1 MLVKPKKLNLDYENS
16 NPTNDYLTYLNKKL
30 YSKNYLNVNYKHQN
44 NINNRIHDNFY
55 NNIYPLHY
63 SQDKNTFPN
72 NRNNYTLN
80 TSIEKYNSNTNTNNN
95 KKQFSFWDKNLSNL
109 TINKYKRMR
118 EDINFQTI
126 QNDINSYRNDYLIH
140 YTNSFR
146 DYIDKDK
153 INNEI
158 NEIYLNKNN
167 DNENEND
174 IINNIDNGEST
185 YIDYNKKNKIKRLKN
200 KIRLQKEISNFN
212 NLEKKINKKIEK
224 SNRQKK
230 LKEYKKDYYNTH
242 NYIINFNNDE
252 IKNTKKDESLLNN
265 IKISQRNSHDK
276 LKRKKGD
283 EDDIKSQKVILKR
296 NTKFPN
302 NDKENEENIN
312 KSFIKYLRNDNN
324 KLIHINTIYK
334 QLIDSFFYFVNQL
347 AKKYDYKKSIEDIN
361 YYISNANDLSNRL
374 IDLEQHLNN
383 VIKLNDLNNN
393 INNNNINTTLSY
405 KYLKKENKT
414 NNDKELL
421 NKSKFITI
429 DTDKIKKLK
438 NAFITRNLYSHGN
451 LTKNYKS
458 NFTSKNNINK
468 TLQNI
473 TPNYL
478 NETNNNNGNMT
489 AKNKPSQKIIKIR
502 KNNGRLIKIMNK
514 LNAGLFSPNEKSYKA
529 QINMIKNKMINN
541 NDSNLKSNKSND
553 LKSII
558 NPKYLKESSFKYIN

>member
-1 MLVKPKKLNLDYENS
+1 MLVKPKKINIDYANS
-16 NPTNDYLTYLNKKL
+16 NPTNDYLSYLNKNVN
-30 YSKNYLNVNYKHQN
+30 SKNYLNVNNKHQN
-44 NINNRIHDNFY
+44 NINNRIHNSFY

-80 TSIEKYNSNTNTNNN
+80 TSIEKYTSNTNTNNN
-95 KKQFSFWDKNLSNL
+95 KKKFSFWDKNLSNL

-174 IINNIDNGEST
+174 IINNIDNGESI
-185 YIDYNKKNKIKRLKN
+185 YIDYNKKNKIRHLKN

-230 LKEYKKDYYNTH
+230 IKEYKKGYYNTH

-252 IKNTKKDESLLNN
+252 IKNIKKDESLLNN
-265 IKISQRNSHDK
+265 IKISKRNSHDK

-296 NTKFPN
+296 NTAFLDNQREK
-302 NDKENEENIN
+302 EENIN
-312 KSFIKYLRNDNN
+312 KSFIKYLKNDNH
-324 KLIHINTIYK
+324 KLIHINAIYK

-347 AKKYDYKKSIEDIN
+347 AKKYDYKKRIEDIN
-361 YYISNANDLSNRL
+361 YYLSNANDLSNRL

-383 VIKLNDLNNN
+383 IIKLNDLN
-393 INNNNINTTLSY
+393 INNNNTALPFYNLE
-405 KYLKKENKT
+405 KEKES
-414 NNDKELL
+414 NNEKELL

-429 DTDKIKKLK
+429 ENEKIKKLK
-438 NAFITRNLYSHGN
+438 NEFVTRNLYNSHNN

-473 TPNYL
+473 NQNYIS
-478 NETNNNNGNMT
+478 NTNDGNIT
-489 AKNKPSQKIIKIR
+489 AKSKPSQKIIKTT
-502 KNNGRLIKIMNK
+502 KNNRRLIKVMNK
-514 LNAGLFSPNEKSYKA
+514 LNFGFFSPNEKTCKA
-529 QINMIKNKMINN
+529 QITMRKNKIINN
-541 NDSNLKSNKSND
+541 NDSNLKSNNKSND

-558 NPKYLKESSFKYIN
+558 NPKYLKDGNFKYIN

>member
-1 MLVKPKKLNLDYENS
+1 MRQE
-16 NPTNDYLTYLNKKL
+16 
-30 YSKNYLNVNYKHQN
+30 
-44 NINNRIHDNFY
+44 
-55 NNIYPLHY
+55 
-63 SQDKNTFPN
+63 
-72 NRNNYTLN
+72 NNY
-80 TSIEKYNSNTNTNNN
+80 
-95 KKQFSFWDKNLSNL
+95 
-109 TINKYKRMR
+109 
-118 EDINFQTI
+118 QTI
-126 QNDINSYRNDYLIH
+126 QDNINSYRNNYLIH
-140 YTNSFR
+140 YNNSFY
-146 DYIDKDK
+146 DFIVKNK

-158 NEIYLNKNN
+158 NNACLIKNN
-167 DNENEND
+167 GND
-174 IINNIDNGEST
+174 NIDDLENN
-185 YIDYNKKNKIKRLKN
+185 YIDYNKKNKIKHLKN

-252 IKNTKKDESLLNN
+252 IKNKKKDESLLNN
-265 IKISQRNSHDK
+265 IQISQRNSHDK

-296 NTKFPN
+296 NTKFPY

-393 INNNNINTTLSY
+393 NINSNNINSTLSY
-405 KYLKKENKT
+405 KYLEKINKSNNEKEI
-414 NNDKELL
+414 L
-421 NKSKFITI
+421 NRSKFITI
-429 DTDKIKKLK
+429 DNEKIKKLK
-438 NAFITRNLYSHGN
+438 NEFITRNLYSQNN

-473 TPNYL
+473 HQNYL
-478 NETNNNNGNMT
+478 NETSNKDGNMT

-502 KNNGRLIKIMNK
+502 KNNGKLIKIMNK
-514 LNAGLFSPNEKSYKA
+514 LNAGLFSPNEKSCKA
-529 QINMIKNKMINN
+529 QIIMRKNKIINN
-541 NDSNLKSNKSND
+541 NDSNLKTNKSNN

-558 NPKYLKESSFKYIN
+558 NPKYLKEGNFKYIN

>member
-1 MLVKPKKLNLDYENS
+1 MLDKPKKIKNDYEDS
-16 NPTNDYLTYLNKKL
+16 NPKNDYFSYINSKL
-30 YSKNYLNVNYKHQN
+30 YSKNYINIKNNPHNYIN
-44 NINNRIHDNFY
+44 NIDKELNDNIY
-55 NNIYPLHY
+55 NNIYPYPFHY
-63 SQDKNTFPN
+63 SQDKNNFPN
-72 NRNNYTLN
+72 NRNIYTY
-80 TSIEKYNSNTNTNNN
+80 IEKYNTNTNINN
-95 KKQFSFWDKNLSNL
+95 KKRFSFLDQNLSNL
-109 TINKYKRMR
+109 TVNKYKRMR
-118 EDINFQTI
+118 QENNFQTV
-126 QNDINSYRNDYLIH
+126 QDNINSYRNDYLIH
-140 YTNSFR
+140 YTNSFNDFIEKNR
-146 DYIDKDK
+146 

-158 NEIYLNKNN
+158 NKACLINNNGN
-167 DNENEND
+167 DND
-174 IINNIDNGEST
+174 NIDNIENIEN
-185 YIDYNKKNKIKRLKN
+185 YHIDYNKKNKIKRLKN

-224 SNRQKK
+224 SNKQNK

-252 IKNTKKDESLLNN
+252 IKNKKKDESLLNN
-265 IKISQRNSHDK
+265 IQISQRNSHDK

-296 NTKFPN
+296 NTKFPY

-393 INNNNINTTLSY
+393 NINNNINTTLSY
-405 KYLKKENKT
+405 KYLEKENKT

-421 NKSKFITI
+421 TKSKFITI

-489 AKNKPSQKIIKIR
+489 AKNKPSQKVIKIR